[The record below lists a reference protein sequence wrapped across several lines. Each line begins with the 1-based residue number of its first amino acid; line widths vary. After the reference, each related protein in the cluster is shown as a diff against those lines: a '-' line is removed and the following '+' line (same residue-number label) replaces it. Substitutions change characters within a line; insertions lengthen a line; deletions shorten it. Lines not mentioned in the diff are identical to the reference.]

1 MSFSRVVV
9 PDYGG
14 FSSSPYCAIDQS
26 ERARNCS
33 RDGLGSLRTDA
44 DETLV
49 RVLLHAGDLLLMHG
63 EARWQWMHGID
74 SVTADEWQG
83 QTLRR
88 AERVSITLR
97 RLETDRTGAAEPSE
111 P

>member
-9 PDYGG
+9 PDHGG
-14 FSSSPYCAIDQS
+14 FSSSAHCAIDRS

-33 RDGLGSLRTDA
+33 RDGDGLTPLCTDA
-44 DETLV
+44 DETHQV
-49 RVLLHAGDLLLMHG
+49 RVLLHAGDLLLMNG

-74 SVTADEWQG
+74 GVTADEWQG
-83 QTLRR
+83 QTLHR

-97 RLETDRTGAAEPSE
+97 RLTEDLTDL
-111 P
+111 

>member
-1 MSFSRVVV
+1 
-9 PDYGG
+9 
-14 FSSSPYCAIDQS
+14 
-26 ERARNCS
+26 
-33 RDGLGSLRTDA
+33 
-44 DETLV
+44 
-49 RVLLHAGDLLLMHG
+49 
-63 EARWQWMHGID
+63 MHGID

>member
-33 RDGLGSLRTDA
+33 RDGRPLCA

-49 RVLLHAGDLLLMHG
+49 RVLLNAGDLLLMYG

-74 SVTADEWQG
+74 GVTADEWQG